1 MTTEDRVIDT
11 VITWSGVDDFLGS
24 DPLENIWA
32 RSDSASGLP
41 FHPQAVT
48 DLIDRL
54 RDAFSPPF
62 VPARDL
68 SSFTP
73 PIFAPV
79 GGINTVDDLITQV
92 MAAPSAQAEALAA
105 AFSDESALDRLAE
118 TIASKVAEKL
128 KKALSRK
135 SGRKKATKA
144 TKRSSGKKKSAKAS
158 TSKRRSTKASKGG
171 KK

>member
-1 MTTEDRVIDT
+1 MTIRDRVIDT
-11 VITWSGVDDFLGS
+11 VIDWSGVDDFLTD

-54 RDAFSPPF
+54 RDAFRPPF

-79 GGINTVDDLITQV
+79 GGINTVDDLVTQV
-92 MAAPSAQAEALAA
+92 MAAPSAQSEALATV
-105 AFSDESALDRLAE
+105 FSDESALDGLAE
-118 TIASKVAEKL
+118 TIASKVAERL
-128 KKALSRK
+128 KKVPSRK
-135 SGRKKATKA
+135 SGSKKSTKA
-144 TKRSSGKKKSAKAS
+144 TRSS
-158 TSKRRSTKASKGG
+158 TSKKRSTKASKGG
-171 KK
+171 NR